1 MFNFK
6 KTEME
11 QNSNLHQILSFANQN
26 PACHLATVEGDQPRV
41 RGLLMWYADET
52 GFYFHT
58 ASTKRLPK
66 QLQVNPKVEVAFLKP
81 TDNPTEMEAMRLNG
95 VAKILIDK
103 SLEERLLT
111 ERPWLREF
119 EKIAPDSRPVIFK
132 ISKGEAYIWNMS
144 VNLQEEKIEKV
155 KI

>member
-1 MFNFK
+1 
-6 KTEME
+6 ME
-11 QNSNLHQILSFANQN
+11 QTSKFHQILSFANQN
-26 PACHLATVEGDQPRV
+26 PACHLASVDNDQPRV
-41 RGLLMWYADET
+41 RGLLMWYADES

-66 QLQVNPKVEVAFLKP
+66 QIQLNPKVEVAFLKP
-81 TDNPTEMEAMRLNG
+81 SENPVEMEAMRLNG
-95 VAKILIDK
+95 IAEILEDK

-119 EKIAPDSRPVIFK
+119 EKISPESRPVIFK
-132 ISKGEAYIWNMS
+132 ISNGEAYIWNMS
-144 VNLQEEKIEKV
+144 VNLQEDKIEKV